1 VVFSSPI
8 FLFLF
13 LPIVLAGYFVTR
25 GRLCNLWLLGMSLVF
40 YGWGEPRFVVVMLAS
55 IAANFGFG
63 LWLDRIRGRPGARAV
78 LAVAIALNLGL
89 LVLYKYAAFLAGN
102 ASAALALIG
111 AGPVQIPAFV
121 LPLGI
126 SFYTFHA
133 LSYLVDV
140 SRRAADGQRD
150 PAAMGLYI
158 VFFPQLIAGP
168 IIRYHYIA
176 DQLVQRVVTREG
188 FAQGVERFVIG
199 LGKKMLV
206 ANTVAVPAD
215 AIFALP
221 TSELTPGLAWLGIV
235 CYTLQIYFD
244 FSGYSDMAIGL
255 ARLFGFRFP
264 ENFNYP
270 YIARSMTE
278 FWRRWHI
285 SLSTWFRDYLYVPLG
300 GNRHGSART
309 YLNLWLVFFL
319 CGLWHGAAWTFVAW
333 GLYHGSFLVLE
344 RLGLGRRLESLWTPA
359 RHAYTILAV
368 MVGWVFF
375 RSETLQQAGSFLSAM
390 AGFASGSGLEQHV
403 GLHLNAMVAVALAA
417 GVLGSAP
424 LLPWLAMMMLGWS
437 FGRVLARSDRPE
449 GLLAAGGAAALVLF
463 ALVRG
468 LNGYGNMRLLS
479 EDGSLVQWLH
489 VSKYPPSLAYTALEL
504 GLMALCLAALFSL
517 GRRVPAAARWLR
529 PLLVLGQTAL
539 FFYLLHVHVLT
550 LAAWAL
556 GASHHGG
563 LAVTYAAGAGIVLL
577 LYPLCARYRRY
588 KLAHPDGWARYV

>member
-8 FLFLF
+8 FLFIF
-13 LPIVLAGYFVTR
+13 LPLVLAGYFVTR
-25 GRLCNLWLLGMSLVF
+25 GRLRNLWLLGMSLVF
-40 YGWGEPRFVVVMLAS
+40 YGWGEPRFVAIMLAS

-63 LWLDRIRGRPGARAV
+63 IWLDRVRGRPGARFL
-78 LAVAIALNLGL
+78 LAIAIALNLGL

-102 ASAALALIG
+102 ANAALTLIG
-111 AGPVQIPAFV
+111 ASPMQLPAFA

-168 IIRYHYIA
+168 IIRYRDIA
-176 DQLVQRVVTREG
+176 DQLVHRIVTREI
-188 FAQGVERFVIG
+188 FARGVQRFIIG
-199 LGKKMLV
+199 LGKKMLI

-221 TSELTPGLAWLGIV
+221 TSELTWGLAWLGIV

-255 ARLFGFRFP
+255 ALLFGFRFP

-285 SLSTWFRDYLYVPLG
+285 SLSTWFRDYVYVPLG
-300 GNRHGSART
+300 GNRRGPART

-344 RLGLGRRLESLWTPA
+344 RLGLGRWLEGLWSPA
-359 RHAYTILAV
+359 RHAYTMLAV

-375 RSETLQQAGSFLSAM
+375 RAESLRQAGGYLSAM

-403 GLHLNAMVAVALAA
+403 GLQLNAIVALALAA
-417 GVLGSAP
+417 GALGSAP
-424 LLPWLAMMMLGWS
+424 LLPRLARWRS
-437 FGRVLARSDRPE
+437 DIATVKTRVLVEAGR
-449 GLLAAGGAAALVLF
+449 LA
-463 ALVRG
+463 
-468 LNGYGNMRLLS
+468 
-479 EDGSLVQWLH
+479 
-489 VSKYPPSLAYTALEL
+489 
-504 GLMALCLAALFSL
+504 
-517 GRRVPAAARWLR
+517 
-529 PLLVLGQTAL
+529 
-539 FFYLLHVHVLT
+539 
-550 LAAWAL
+550 
-556 GASHHGG
+556 G
-563 LAVTYAAGAGIVLL
+563 LAVLFVASAMLMAAGTYNPFI
-577 LYPLCARYRRY
+577 YFRF
-588 KLAHPDGWARYV
+588 

>member
-8 FLFLF
+8 FLFIF

-25 GRLCNLWLLGMSLVF
+25 GRLRNLWLLGMSLVF
-40 YGWGEPRFVVVMLAS
+40 YGWGEPRFVAIMLAS

-63 LWLDRIRGRPGARAV
+63 IWLDRVRGRPGARV
-78 LAVAIALNLGL
+78 LLGIAIALNLGL
-89 LVLYKYAAFLAGN
+89 LVLYKYAGFLAGN
-102 ASAALALIG
+102 ANAALALIG
-111 AGPVQIPAFV
+111 ANPMQLPAFA

-168 IIRYHYIA
+168 IIRYRDIA
-176 DQLVQRVVTREG
+176 DQLVHRVVTREA
-188 FAQGVERFVIG
+188 FARGVQRFVIG
-199 LGKKMLV
+199 LGKKMLL

-221 TSELTPGLAWLGIV
+221 ASELTWGLAWLGIA

-255 ARLFGFRFP
+255 ALLFGFRFP

-270 YIARSMTE
+270 YIARSMTD

-285 SLSTWFRDYLYVPLG
+285 SLSTWFRDYVYVPLG
-300 GNRHGSART
+300 GNRRGPART
-309 YLNLWLVFFL
+309 FLNLWLVFFL
-319 CGLWHGAAWTFVAW
+319 CGLWHGAAWTFVVW

-344 RLGLGRRLESLWTPA
+344 RLGLGRWLEGLWTPA
-359 RHAYTILAV
+359 RHAYTMLAV

-375 RSETLQQAGSFLSAM
+375 RAESLRQAVGYLAAM
-390 AGFASGSGLEQHV
+390 AGFATGSGLEQHV
-403 GLHLNAMVAVALAA
+403 GLQLNAIVALALAA

-424 LLPWLAMMMLGWS
+424 LLP
-437 FGRVLARSDRPE
+437 RLARWRRDIATMKVRALVE
-449 GLLAAGGAAALVLF
+449 AGRLAGLALLFVASAMLMAAG
-463 ALVRG
+463 
-468 LNGYGNMRLLS
+468 
-479 EDGSLVQWLH
+479 
-489 VSKYPPSLAYTALEL
+489 
-504 GLMALCLAALFSL
+504 
-517 GRRVPAAARWLR
+517 
-529 PLLVLGQTAL
+529 
-539 FFYLLHVHVLT
+539 
-550 LAAWAL
+550 
-556 GASHHGG
+556 
-563 LAVTYAAGAGIVLL
+563 TYNPFI
-577 LYPLCARYRRY
+577 YFRF
-588 KLAHPDGWARYV
+588 

>member
-1 VVFSSPI
+1 MVFSSPI

-25 GRLCNLWLLGMSLVF
+25 GRLRNLWLLAMSLVF
-40 YGWGEPRFVVVMLAS
+40 YGWGEPRFIVIMLAS

-63 LWLDRIRGRPGARAV
+63 LWLDRIRGRPGAKAV
-78 LAVAIALNLGL
+78 LAVAITLNLGL

-102 ASAALALIG
+102 ASAALAFIG
-111 AGPVQIPAFV
+111 AGPLQIPAFV

-176 DQLVQRVVTREG
+176 DQLVHRVVTREG

-319 CGLWHGAAWTFVAW
+319 CGLWHGAAWTFVVW

-344 RLGLGRRLESLWTPA
+344 RLGLGRWLESVWTPA

-375 RSETLQQAGSFLSAM
+375 RAETLRQAGSFLSAM
-390 AGFASGSGLEQHV
+390 AGFASGSGLQQHV
-403 GLHLNAMVAVALAA
+403 GLYLNAIVALALAA

-424 LLPWLAMMMLGWS
+424 LLPRLTRWRGGIATMQVRALVEAGRLAGLVFLLVASAMLM
-437 FGRVLARSDRPE
+437 
-449 GLLAAGGAAALVLF
+449 AAG
-463 ALVRG
+463 
-468 LNGYGNMRLLS
+468 
-479 EDGSLVQWLH
+479 
-489 VSKYPPSLAYTALEL
+489 
-504 GLMALCLAALFSL
+504 
-517 GRRVPAAARWLR
+517 
-529 PLLVLGQTAL
+529 
-539 FFYLLHVHVLT
+539 
-550 LAAWAL
+550 
-556 GASHHGG
+556 
-563 LAVTYAAGAGIVLL
+563 TYNPFI
-577 LYPLCARYRRY
+577 YFRF
-588 KLAHPDGWARYV
+588 